1 MQYTGPTQRHTVTR
15 GETLSG
21 IAAKYGVSMAT
32 LRDLN
37 NLKRDVVWVGQR
49 LKVPAKSAVSAAAS
63 RPTRHKVVRG
73 DSLTAIAARYGVSS
87 KAIMQANNMKSSNV
101 MLGQNLKIPQS

>member
-1 MQYTGPTQRHTVTR
+1 
-15 GETLSG
+15 
-21 IAAKYGVSMAT
+21 MAT

-49 LKVPAKSAVSAAAS
+49 LKVPAKSGVSVTAAS
-63 RPTRHKVVRG
+63 RPARHKVVRG
-73 DSLTAIAARYGVSS
+73 DSLTGIAAHYGVSP